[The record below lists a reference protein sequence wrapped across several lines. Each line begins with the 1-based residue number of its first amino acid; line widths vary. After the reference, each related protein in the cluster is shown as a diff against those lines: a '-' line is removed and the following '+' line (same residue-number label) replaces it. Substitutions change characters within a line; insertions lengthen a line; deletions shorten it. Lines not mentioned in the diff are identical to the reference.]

1 MARKWLGVTM
11 CMQQNTEDLLRN
23 ADTRNIVNNTSF
35 VAMLS
40 VPEMDRQNLQEL
52 FHLSDD
58 ELKYITNVEKGH
70 GLIFNG
76 SVVIP
81 FGFKF
86 PKETEIY
93 KMLTTSHDIE
103 GAMYA

>member
-1 MARKWLGVTM
+1 MRQMVK
-11 CMQQNTEDLLRN
+11 
-23 ADTRNIVNNTSF
+23 INNTSF
-35 VAMLS
+35 VDMLS

-93 KMLTTSHDIE
+93 KMLTTSHDVE